1 MSLAAETRAA
11 VRERPVLYDALRA
24 GIVNY
29 TAAAES
35 LDLDGETD
43 AIATA
48 LRRFAQSLATEAAD
62 ANAPTRGSKST
73 DTNGADAPTV
83 RMRRGLDRVAAEGL
97 LVAVGGRGV
106 RAADSAAGSAS
117 TSAAGPTDPAAPTDR
132 SASTRLTAIDAR
144 GTLEPSQLTAV
155 LDRLRIADI
164 SVEAAGVD
172 AGALVVVAPQRAGV
186 TALRIVESTLDSS

>member
-62 ANAPTRGSKST
+62 ADATPTDST
-73 DTNGADAPTV
+73 DADGADAPTV
-83 RMRRGLDRVAAEGL
+83 RMRRGLDRVAAEEL
-97 LVAVGGRGV
+97 VVAVGGRGV
-106 RAADSAAGSAS
+106 RTADPAAESAS
-117 TSAAGPTDPAAPTDR
+117 TSAAGPIDPAGPTDR

-172 AGALVVVAPQRAGV
+172 AGTLVVVVPQRAGV